1 MIMFSS
7 DHADK
12 YSYGV
17 VRHFVGHG
25 VGRVFHA
32 DPVVQHFSNRPDF
45 ELSSVISFH
54 ILCGNNDGGR
64 MMLNQTFTIEP
75 MLTIGSVNPVMWDD
89 NWTVV
94 TEDGSLSAQFE
105 HTILITKDG
114 AEILTHILP
123 CLSVSM
129 NPRASCLVLP
139 SLENVLEKF

>member
-1 MIMFSS
+1 MTTLAHTNKQKHFSFDLILTYDYVFSS

-12 YSYGV
+12 YRYGV

-32 DPVVQHFSNRPDF
+32 DPVVQHFR
-45 ELSSVISFH
+45 
-54 ILCGNNDGGR
+54 NNDGGR

-114 AEILTHILP
+114 AEILTQCSSGP
-123 CLSVSM
+123 ARGS
-129 NPRASCLVLP
+129 
-139 SLENVLEKF
+139 